1 MTSVQDILNLIQTFA
16 PLETAED
23 WDNVGLLVGRRDK
36 EVRKVLVALDPFLHV
51 IREAEAWGADAS
63 SIVGGDDTSSP
74 ASCSLCSSVNNNAL
88 RTPYAERGDET

>member
-16 PLETAED
+16 PLEMAEE

-51 IREAEAWGADAS
+51 IREAE
-63 SIVGGDDTSSP
+63 T
-74 ASCSLCSSVNNNAL
+74 
-88 RTPYAERGDET
+88 